1 MLEKYDVDT
10 IQKYILDDKYN
21 RLNEINEIDKL
32 IGNYPYIKLGI
43 NGDWGS
49 GKSVVARMIY
59 YATNNF
65 LNQEATDACSNSFP
79 NMMNGNTNII
89 YFDASKEDIFDN
101 PLLSLA
107 KVISVELDKKYK
119 LNTKTYVE
127 QLIEI
132 FSFIPFVA
140 KLNNIINQTQKLVN
154 KESYLDELYDT
165 EKIIEIITQIFEKG
179 EKYVLLIDELDRCE
193 PKYVLELLSTIK
205 HFFGLDNLAIIY
217 FYNYKELWQ
226 LIEKEYG
233 YENEQYLQKFIDF
246 EIKIKR
252 NNYYINYSAESL
264 SSMDF
269 KLKMC
274 SIIYDLNP
282 REINNLKFIMKIAD
296 FYKKVDIFHALAISH
311 LCIKKMGV
319 SSFTYD
325 YFLSKRVMLRE
336 IVSSNELN
344 SFYDKIR
351 VKFETTDA
359 QYYLDEMIEK
369 YVA

>member
-1 MLEKYDVDT
+1 MLEKYNVDI
-10 IQKYILDDKYN
+10 IQEYILDDKYN
-21 RLNEINEIDKL
+21 RLNEIGEIDKL
-32 IGNYPYIKLGI
+32 IGSYPYIKLGV

-59 YATNNF
+59 YAANNSF
-65 LNQEATDACSNSFP
+65 NQAATDICSKFFP
-79 NMMNGNTNII
+79 NMMNGNSNII

-107 KVISVELDKKYK
+107 KVISVELEKKYQ
-119 LNTKTYVE
+119 LNTKTCVE
-127 QLIEI
+127 QLIDI
-132 FSFIPFVA
+132 FSFIPIVS
-140 KLNNIINQTQKLVN
+140 KINNIINQTQKLVN
-154 KESYLDELYDT
+154 AKSYLDDLYNT
-165 EKIIEIITQIFEKG
+165 EKIIEIITQLFENGK
-179 EKYVLLIDELDRCE
+179 KYVLLIDELDRCE

-226 LIEKEYG
+226 LIKKEYG
-233 YENEQYLQKFIDF
+233 YENEQYLQKFIDY

-252 NNYYINYSAESL
+252 NNFYINYSEESL
-264 SSMDF
+264 SSADF
-269 KLKMC
+269 KVKMC

-282 REINNLKFIMKIAD
+282 REINNLKFIMKIED

-311 LCIKKMGV
+311 LCIKKMEPKT
-319 SSFTYD
+319 FTYD
-325 YFLSKRVMLRE
+325 YFLSIRSMLRE

-344 SFYDKIR
+344 TFYDKIR
-351 VKFETTDA
+351 VKFEIPDA
-359 QYYLDEMIEK
+359 KYYLDEMIDK

>member
-1 MLEKYDVDT
+1 MLEKYNVDT
-10 IQKYILDDKYN
+10 IQEYILDDKYN
-21 RLNEINEIDKL
+21 RLNEISEMDKL
-32 IGNYPYIKLGI
+32 IGSYPYIKLGI

-59 YATNNF
+59 YAANNT
-65 LNQEATDACSNSFP
+65 LNQAATDVCSKFFP

-107 KVISVELDKKYK
+107 KVISVELDKKYR

-132 FSFIPFVA
+132 FSFIPIVS
-140 KLNNIINQTQKLVN
+140 KINNIINQTQKLVN
-154 KESYLDELYDT
+154 TESYLDELYNT
-165 EKIIEIITQIFEKG
+165 EKIIQIVTKLFEKG
-179 EKYVLLIDELDRCE
+179 KKYVLLIDELDRCE

-226 LIEKEYG
+226 LIKKEYG
-233 YENEQYLQKFIDF
+233 YENEQYLQKFIDY

-252 NNYYINYSAESL
+252 NNSYINLSPESL

-269 KLKMC
+269 KAKMC

-282 REINNLKFIMKIAD
+282 REINNLKFMMKIAD

-311 LCIKKMGV
+311 LYIKKFETRT
-319 SSFTYD
+319 FTYE
-325 YFLSKRVMLRE
+325 YFLSKRAMLRE
-336 IVSSNELN
+336 IVSNNELN

-351 VKFETTDA
+351 VKFETPDA
-359 QYYLDEMIEK
+359 KYYLDEMIDK